1 MSDEEMMTIGQAAQA
16 SGISRKMLRYYESV
30 GLLPEPARTEAG
42 YRLYAPRDIHTLRFV
57 RRARDLGFSVS
68 QISDLLG
75 LWQDDA
81 RTSAEVKRVAS
92 AHVRELRD
100 KILAMEQIAGTLEA
114 LIEDCH
120 GDERPEC
127 PILEELDPNQ
137 VDPVL

>member
-1 MSDEEMMTIGQAAQA
+1 MRDDDMITIGEAAQA
-16 SGISRKMLRYYESV
+16 SGISRKMLRYYERV
-30 GLLPEPARTEAG
+30 GLLPDPTRTDAG
-42 YRLYAPRDIHTLRFV
+42 YRLYAPRDVHTLRFV
-57 RRARDLGFSVS
+57 RRARDLGFSVD

-100 KILAMEQIAGTLEA
+100 KILAMEQIAQTLEA

-120 GDERPEC
+120 GDERPDC
-127 PILEELDPNQ
+127 PILEELDSAQ
-137 VDPVL
+137 VVPDS